1 MKADS
6 LALPE
11 VVLIEPGVF
20 SDDRGHFFES
30 FSQRAFTEA
39 TGVDLTFVQDNQSR
53 SRPWV
58 LRGIHYQLNPY
69 AQGKLV
75 RVVRG
80 AAYDV
85 AVDLRRS
92 SATFGQ
98 SVAVELSETNRR
110 QLWVPPGFG
119 HAFLALADGADVL
132 YKTTEYYSPQSDR
145 SIRWDD
151 TDIGI
156 EWPLTRTPLLS
167 DKDRAAPGLNEAE
180 VFTEG

>member
-20 SDDRGHFFES
+20 SDDRGHFFEA

-58 LRGIHYQLNPY
+58 LRGIHYQLDPY

-80 AAYDV
+80 AVYDV

-98 SVAVELSETNRR
+98 SVAVELSEANRR

-119 HAFLALADGADVL
+119 HGFLALADGADLL

-151 TDIGI
+151 GDLGI
-156 EWPLTRTPLLS
+156 EWPLTQAPLLS
-167 DKDRAAPGLNEAE
+167 DKDRAAPGLNDAE
-180 VFTEG
+180 VFT

>member
-6 LALPE
+6 LAIPE

-30 FSQRAFTEA
+30 FSQRAFGEA
-39 TGVDLTFVQDNQSR
+39 TGLDLTFVQDNQSR

-58 LRGIHYQLNPY
+58 LRGIHYQLDPY

-80 AAYDV
+80 AVYDV

-98 SVAVELSETNRR
+98 SVAVELSEANRR

-119 HAFLALADGADVL
+119 HAFLALADGADLL
-132 YKTTEYYSPQSDR
+132 YKTTEYYLPQSDR

-151 TDIGI
+151 GDIGI
-156 EWPLTRTPLLS
+156 EWPLARAPLLS
-167 DKDRAAPGLNEAE
+167 DKDRAAPGLNDAE
-180 VFTEG
+180 VFT